1 MAWRPVGRVVLSL
14 IKRSFYQTLELPD
27 CRVIGCFG
35 LRKSYRGSNQSKWP
49 HFRRII
55 GCILFAD
62 NVGSERC
69 LLAVCK

>member
-27 CRVIGCFG
+27 CRVIAALDCTNLIG
-35 LRKSYRGSNQSKWP
+35 NHQSKWP

-62 NVGSERC
+62 NVGPERC
-69 LLAVCK
+69 LQAVCK